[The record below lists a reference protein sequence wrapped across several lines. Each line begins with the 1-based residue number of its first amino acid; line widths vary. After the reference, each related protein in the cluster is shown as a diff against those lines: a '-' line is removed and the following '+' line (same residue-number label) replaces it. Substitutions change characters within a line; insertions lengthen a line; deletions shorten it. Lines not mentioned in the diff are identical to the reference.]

1 MAIRECTALYNS
13 PRSKQL
19 FEDAFELL
27 PSVTEIDKSL
37 IDDILSRFRKE
48 MMMQLMALKD
58 SN

>member
-1 MAIRECTALYNS
+1 MKIEKIKIL
-13 PRSKQL
+13 KIEIQL
-19 FEDAFELL
+19 GFEDAFELL